1 MYISG
6 GIYFYYTLVTHN
18 RLVCYSKS
26 DIYHLFFP
34 SKSKQLM
41 VKTSLAFYD
50 INTCKPTQAEGVPSC
65 RRAVNDADGLGGQ
78 GLMAQLQMKFDE

>member
-1 MYISG
+1 
-6 GIYFYYTLVTHN
+6 
-18 RLVCYSKS
+18 
-26 DIYHLFFP
+26 
-34 SKSKQLM
+34 M

-50 INTCKPTQAEGVPSC
+50 INTCKPTQAEDVPSC